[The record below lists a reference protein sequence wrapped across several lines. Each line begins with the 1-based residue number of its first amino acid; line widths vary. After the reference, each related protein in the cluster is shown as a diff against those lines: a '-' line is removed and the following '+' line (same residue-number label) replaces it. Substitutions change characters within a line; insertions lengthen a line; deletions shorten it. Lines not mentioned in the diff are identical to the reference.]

1 MGFGSFI
8 WFDTDSAFDID
19 NDTLMN
25 SQEAPD
31 RWDTN
36 PVSHDTD
43 GDKLP
48 DGWEV
53 TYSEESLM
61 LGLVDNNIGRS
72 WGKRANGPKECQTLT

>member
-1 MGFGSFI
+1 MVRYQTPPSTSITTPHEF
-8 WFDTDSAFDID
+8 
-19 NDTLMN
+19 
-25 SQEAPD
+25 QEAPD

-61 LGLVDNNIGRS
+61 LGLVDNNTLDALGAR
-72 WGKRANGPKECQTLT
+72 GPMDQECQTLT